1 MSPNGPLT
9 PEAKAASPELGA
21 AIRAR
26 AFCVHILTASGAA
39 LGLLALN
46 AAARGDWPWMFWWL
60 GIALA
65 VDGIDGILARR
76 FRVAELLPRWSG
88 DSLDFVV
95 DFVTYVFVPAYAI
108 ASGGL
113 LPQIAAIPLG
123 ALIVTTGA
131 LYFADRDMKLE
142 GNYFRG
148 FPVLWNTAAFYL
160 FLLRPS
166 PWIAAVAVTCLLVL
180 TFLPFRFVH
189 PVRVTQGRQVNIA
202 LLVLWSILAAIALG
216 NGLSPRPWVSAA
228 LCAIGLY
235 FVAAGLLRPRN
246 SEG

>member
-1 MSPNGPLT
+1 
-9 PEAKAASPELGA
+9 
-21 AIRAR
+21 
-26 AFCVHILTASGAA
+26 
-39 LGLLALN
+39 
-46 AAARGDWPWMFWWL
+46 
-60 GIALA
+60 

-88 DSLDFVV
+88 DGLDFVV

-113 LPQIAAIPLG
+113 LPQIVAIPLG

-131 LYFADRDMKLE
+131 LYFADRNMKLE

-148 FPVLWNTAAFYL
+148 FPVLWNAAAFYL

-180 TFLPFRFVH
+180 TFLPFRFIH
-189 PVRVTQGRQVNIA
+189 PVRVAQGRQANIA
-202 LLVLWSILAAIALG
+202 LLVLWSILAATALG

-235 FVAAGLLRPRN
+235 FIAAGLLGPRN